1 MSQLNEIYKKA
12 YLKSIG
18 EDVESKKRK
27 RDEALEYIDAWIEE
41 QSSSSSYERMFNQGK
56 SQYYQETYDIRIKHG
71 ISKKE
76 KEKMMVEEFGTEKE
90 YATDY
95 AREYMNARI
104 TLNLITSI
112 RTLFD

>member
-1 MSQLNEIYKKA
+1 MSQLNEIYKQA

-27 RDEALEYIDAWIEE
+27 RDEALEYIDEWIEE

-56 SQYYQETYDIRIKHG
+56 SEYYRKTYDIRINCG

-76 KEKMMVEEFGTEKE
+76 KEKMMIEEFGTEEE
-90 YATDY
+90 YATEY

-112 RTLFD
+112 RALFD